1 MKTDKENDSSVDSQR
16 QSEKENILV
25 PEVSNHTHASVQNR
39 AQISRTLE
47 KHGREIV
54 LNNFEYSK
62 ICTGR
67 KISFF
72 YFIFVLFFSGG
83 ALKVTTLFGKNSKS
97 EYRKM
102 FPNFFF

>member
-1 MKTDKENDSSVDSQR
+1 MKTGKENDSNVDSQR

-39 AQISRTLE
+39 AQISRILE

-102 FPNFFF
+102 FLNFFF